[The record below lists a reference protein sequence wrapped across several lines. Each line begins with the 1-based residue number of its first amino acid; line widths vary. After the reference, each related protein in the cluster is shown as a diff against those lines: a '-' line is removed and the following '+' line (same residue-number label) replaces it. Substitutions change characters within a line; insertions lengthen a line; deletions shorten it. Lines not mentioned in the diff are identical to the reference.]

1 MVRSSIRLGHVRQS
15 VEGTHLFG
23 NGSLLLSDRFVA
35 FLGYPSS
42 VRSSEL
48 QMKSELRAAVAA
60 RTKVF
65 DPLILILAQ

>member
-1 MVRSSIRLGHVRQS
+1 MVHPSIRLGHVRQWKERIYFETGAS
-15 VEGTHLFG
+15 SF
-23 NGSLLLSDRFVA
+23 SDRFVA